1 MGIAFLRMDHA
12 RVKWRYKLSMAFE
25 RSHRRLIRARAV
37 QAGEQVQEG
46 GLEGEDE
53 DEKEGQGGKW
63 ALFLLPFV
71 TVLREGLEAVLF
83 VSGVSASFISAE
95 WTASI
100 LNVDCWRGGRC

>member
-53 DEKEGQGGKW
+53 DETDG